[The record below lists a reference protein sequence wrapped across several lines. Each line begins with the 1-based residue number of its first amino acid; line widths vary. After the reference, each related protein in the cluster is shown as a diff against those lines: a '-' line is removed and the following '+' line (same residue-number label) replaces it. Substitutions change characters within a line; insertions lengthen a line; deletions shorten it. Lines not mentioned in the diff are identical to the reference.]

1 VHRHS
6 TAVTSL
12 PLHRPTHPRPHPRLQ
27 LTVPLRGCL
36 EAGYS
41 CALNTGEPCFFLI
54 ARHTAA
60 RDLAAVTA
68 FQIPTIE
75 TPRLRLRGFTES
87 DFPAYRAMVND
98 PNVMRYL
105 GDGRPLD
112 EIDAW
117 RQLAFVLG
125 HWVLRGFGLWAVEE
139 RASGRLVGRV
149 GLLEPSGWP
158 GFEVAYTIAP
168 AVWKQGYAREA
179 AGAALRHAQDVLG
192 RTDIISIIR
201 PDNVASVRVATALG
215 ATHSHA
221 IEFFGAPADIY
232 RYAETPTG

>member
-1 VHRHS
+1 M
-6 TAVTSL
+6 TTF
-12 PLHRPTHPRPHPRLQ
+12 P
-27 LTVPLRGCL
+27 
-36 EAGYS
+36 
-41 CALNTGEPCFFLI
+41 
-54 ARHTAA
+54 
-60 RDLAAVTA
+60 
-68 FQIPTIE
+68 IPTIE

-105 GDGRPLD
+105 GDGRPLG

-117 RQLAFVLG
+117 RQLASILG
-125 HWVLRGFGLWAVEE
+125 HWQLRGFGLWAVDE

-168 AVWKQGYAREA
+168 AFWKQGYAREA
-179 AGAALRHAQDVLG
+179 AGAVLRHAQDVLG

-201 PDNVASVRVATALG
+201 PDNVASVRVATVLG
-215 ATHSHA
+215 ATRSHT

-232 RYAETPTG
+232 RYATPPTGAA